1 MKNKALLTT
10 LLAFFVLLGVG
21 VGQELGWFSSTS
33 QSQAAKAKL
42 GVLQFVSHPSLD
54 EIYQGIQAGLE
65 EEGYGEEKLDI
76 QFLNGQ
82 ADQSKLTLMSQQL
95 IEGGNQVLLGIATP
109 AVQSLANASKDLPII
124 MGAVSDP
131 VGAKLV
137 EDPEHPGGLVTG
149 VSDQNPAAQQVAL
162 IQALTPNVKKVG
174 ALYSSGEDNSKSQVA
189 EFKEAAK
196 KAGLEVVEQAVPS
209 TNELNQAVGVL
220 TGKVDAIWVPIDN
233 TIASAFST
241 VVAANQ
247 SAKLPLYPSAGA
259 MVEAGGLASV
269 VVDQFELGRATG
281 KMTARVLKGEKPG
294 DIPVEFF
301 SQGKPVLNTQVAKEL
316 GISIPED
323 IKTDAQFVETS
334 QSEE

>member
-10 LLAFFVLLGVG
+10 VVALFVLLGIG
-21 VGQELGWFSSTS
+21 IGQELGWLGSAH
-33 QSQAAKAKL
+33 QDQAAKAKL

-54 EIYQGIQAGLE
+54 EIYQGVQAGLE
-65 EEGYGEEKLDI
+65 EAGYGEDKLEI

-82 ADQSKLTLMSQQL
+82 ADQSKLTLMSQEL
-95 IEGGNQVLLGIATP
+95 IEDGNQVLLGIATP

-131 VGAKLV
+131 VGARLV
-137 EDPEHPGGLVTG
+137 ENPKQPGGLLTG
-149 VSDQNPAAQQVAL
+149 VSDQNPAAKQVAL
-162 IQALTPNVKKVG
+162 IRSLTPRVKKIG
-174 ALYSSGEDNSKSQVA
+174 ALYSSGEDNSKSQVS
-189 EFKEAAK
+189 EFQAA
-196 KAGLEVVEQAVPS
+196 AAAVGLEVVEQAVPS

-220 TGKVDAIWVPIDN
+220 GGKVDAIWVPIDN

-247 SAKLPLYPSAGA
+247 TAKLPLYPSATA

-281 KMTARVLKGEKPG
+281 KMAARVLQGEDPG
-294 DIPVEFF
+294 QIPVEFF
-301 SQGKPVLNTQVAKEL
+301 SQGKPVLNMQVAKEL
-316 GISIPED
+316 GIVIPES
-323 IKTDAQFVETS
+323 IQKEAQLVGTE
-334 QSEE
+334 Q

>member
-10 LLAFFVLLGVG
+10 VVALFVLLGIG
-21 VGQELGWFSSTS
+21 IGQELGWLGSAH
-33 QSQAAKAKL
+33 QDQAAKAKL

-54 EIYQGIQAGLE
+54 EIYQGVQAGLE
-65 EEGYGEEKLDI
+65 EAGYGEDKLEI

-82 ADQSKLTLMSQQL
+82 ADQSKLTLMSQEL
-95 IEGGNQVLLGIATP
+95 IEDGNQVLLGIATP

-131 VGAKLV
+131 VGARLV
-137 EDPEHPGGLVTG
+137 ENPKQPGGLLTG
-149 VSDQNPAAQQVAL
+149 VSDQNPAAKQVAL
-162 IQALTPNVKKVG
+162 IRSLTPRVKKIG
-174 ALYSSGEDNSKSQVA
+174 ALYSSGEDNSKSQVS
-189 EFKEAAK
+189 EFQAA
-196 KAGLEVVEQAVPS
+196 AAAVGLEVVEQAVPS

-220 TGKVDAIWVPIDN
+220 GGKVDAIWIPIDN

-247 SAKLPLYPSAGA
+247 TAKLPLYPSATA

-281 KMTARVLKGEKPG
+281 KMAARVLQGEDPG
-294 DIPVEFF
+294 QIPVEFF
-301 SQGKPVLNTQVAKEL
+301 SQGKPVLNMQVAKEL
-316 GISIPED
+316 GIVIPES
-323 IKTDAQFVETS
+323 IQKEAQLVGTE
-334 QSEE
+334 Q

>member
-10 LLAFFVLLGVG
+10 VVALFVLLGIG
-21 VGQELGWFSSTS
+21 IGQELGWLGSAH
-33 QSQAAKAKL
+33 QDQATKAKL

-54 EIYQGIQAGLE
+54 EIYQGVQAGLE
-65 EEGYGEEKLDI
+65 EAGYGEDKLEI

-82 ADQSKLTLMSQQL
+82 ADQSKLTLMSQEL
-95 IEGGNQVLLGIATP
+95 IEDGNQVLLGIATP

-131 VGAKLV
+131 VGARLV
-137 EDPEHPGGLVTG
+137 ENPKQPGGLLTG
-149 VSDQNPAAQQVAL
+149 VSDQNPAAKQVAL
-162 IQALTPNVKKVG
+162 IRSLTPRVKKIG
-174 ALYSSGEDNSKSQVA
+174 ALYSSGEDNSKSQVS
-189 EFKEAAK
+189 EFQAA
-196 KAGLEVVEQAVPS
+196 AAAVGLEVVEQAVPS

-220 TGKVDAIWVPIDN
+220 GGKVDAIWVPIDN

-247 SAKLPLYPSAGA
+247 TAKLPLYPSATA

-281 KMTARVLKGEKPG
+281 KMAARVLQGEDPG
-294 DIPVEFF
+294 QIPVEFF
-301 SQGKPVLNTQVAKEL
+301 SQGKPVLNMQVAKEL
-316 GISIPED
+316 GIVIPES
-323 IKTDAQFVETS
+323 IQKEAQLVGTE
-334 QSEE
+334 Q

>member
-10 LLAFFVLLGVG
+10 VLAFFVLLGIG
-21 VGQELGWFSSTS
+21 IGQELGWFGSAH
-33 QSQAAKAKL
+33 QNQATKAKL

-65 EEGYGEEKLDI
+65 EAGYGEDKLDI

-82 ADQSKLTLMSQQL
+82 ADQSKLTLMSQEL

-131 VGAKLV
+131 VGARLV
-137 EDPEHPGGLVTG
+137 ENPEQPGGLVTG
-149 VSDQNPAAQQVAL
+149 VSDQNPAAKQVAL
-162 IQALTPNVKKVG
+162 IRSLTPRVKKIG

-189 EFKEAAK
+189 EFQAAAAA
-196 KAGLEVVEQAVPS
+196 AGLEVVEQAVPS

-220 TGKVDAIWVPIDN
+220 AAKVDAIWVPIDN

-247 SAKLPLYPSAGA
+247 TAKLPLYPSATA

-281 KMTARVLKGEKPG
+281 KMAARVLQGEDPG
-294 DIPVEFF
+294 EIPIEFF
-301 SQGKPVLNTQVAKEL
+301 SQGKPVLNMQVAKEL
-316 GISIPED
+316 GIVIPES
-323 IKTDAQFVETS
+323 IQKEAQLVGTE
-334 QSEE
+334 Q

>member
-10 LLAFFVLLGVG
+10 VVALFVLLGIG
-21 VGQELGWFSSTS
+21 IGQELGWLGSAH
-33 QSQAAKAKL
+33 QDQATKAKL

-54 EIYQGIQAGLE
+54 EIYQGVQAGLE
-65 EEGYGEEKLDI
+65 EAGYGEDKLEI

-82 ADQSKLTLMSQQL
+82 ADQSKLTLMSQEL
-95 IEGGNQVLLGIATP
+95 IEDGNQVLLGIATP

-131 VGAKLV
+131 VGARLV
-137 EDPEHPGGLVTG
+137 ENPKQPGGLLTG
-149 VSDQNPAAQQVAL
+149 VSDQNPAAKQVAL
-162 IQALTPNVKKVG
+162 IRSLTPRVKKIG
-174 ALYSSGEDNSKSQVA
+174 ALYSSGEDNSKSQVS
-189 EFKEAAK
+189 EFQAA
-196 KAGLEVVEQAVPS
+196 AAAVGLEVVEQAVPS

-220 TGKVDAIWVPIDN
+220 GGKVDAIWVPIDN

-247 SAKLPLYPSAGA
+247 TAKLPLYPSATA

-281 KMTARVLKGEKPG
+281 KMAARVLQGEDPG
-294 DIPVEFF
+294 QIPVEFF
-301 SQGKPVLNTQVAKEL
+301 SQGKPVLNMQVAKEL
-316 GISIPED
+316 GIVIPES
-323 IKTDAQFVETS
+323 IQKEARLVGTEQ
-334 QSEE
+334 